1 MDLNGQVVAETEGLA
16 EASELT
22 YEAEVAGE
30 AIEQQDQQVDAVE
43 RPYFDASGLG
53 IAAVLFPANPPQAA
67 NARLIRG
74 LSFHDDSKKPRGLAG
89 AAGLFERTW
98 EETENHAVS
107 AVDPF
112 SRNWS

>member
-1 MDLNGQVVAETEGLA
+1 MDLNGQAVAETEV
-16 EASELT
+16 EASELE
-22 YEAEVAGE
+22 YEGETAGE
-30 AIEQQDQQVDAVE
+30 VVNDVQPVQALEASDFQVSA
-43 RPYFDASGLG
+43 LG
-53 IAAVLFPANPPQAA
+53 IAAVLFPANPPPAP

-89 AAGLFERTW
+89 AAGLFEPTW
-98 EETENHAVS
+98 DETENHAVS